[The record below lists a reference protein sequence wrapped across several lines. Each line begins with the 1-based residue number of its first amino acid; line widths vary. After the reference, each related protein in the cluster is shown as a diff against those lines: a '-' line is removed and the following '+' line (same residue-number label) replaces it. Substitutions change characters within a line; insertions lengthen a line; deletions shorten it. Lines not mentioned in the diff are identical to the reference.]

1 MAVIKQADNYLIHN
15 DIVGISDDIGDLK
28 SICDKHEKNI
38 DSLTAILE
46 NTIKSVH
53 SADLMICELED
64 KVTDLQ
70 KTIKLL
76 YQILIIVAMFIGF
89 AILYVVRV
97 SAYEYTAEDIVQI
110 GKIVQHECPNESE
123 LGKRLVIDTILN
135 RVESDAFPNTVAE
148 VLNQKGQYCNPKK
161 YSPKEVYTLI
171 AQEIN
176 DRTDKRVLWFKTNWY
191 HSFGEPIVKEGSHY
205 FSGR

>member
-97 SAYEYTAEDIVQI
+97 SAYEYTAEDIVTI
-110 GKIVQHECPNESE
+110 SKIVYHEANNQSE
-123 LGKRLVIDTILN
+123 LGKRLVADTILN
-135 RVESDAFPNTVAE
+135 RVDSDEFPKLKISVTLSVTV
-148 VLNQKGQYCNPKK
+148 
-161 YSPKEVYTLI
+161 
-171 AQEIN
+171 
-176 DRTDKRVLWFKTNWY
+176 
-191 HSFGEPIVKEGSHY
+191 
-205 FSGR
+205 